1 MIAIASAVNRSDLLC
16 GRVVGRQEAGQEGA
30 LGVGGEETLWVQR
43 LLLRTLVRKPGKWGH
58 GTLWWTKER
67 TAVTLCI
74 VTPLTH
80 TL

>member
-16 GRVVGRQEAGQEGA
+16 GRVVGRQKAGQEGA

-43 LLLRTLVRKPGKWGH
+43 LLLRTLVKM
-58 GTLWWTKER
+58 GTWH
-67 TAVTLCI
+67 
-74 VTPLTH
+74 PLVDKGENCGNPVHRDSPHTH